1 MSKIAV
7 IGMVGSSAFL
17 PVDHFHTGGETV
29 VAKDFHLEPGGKGYN
44 AAVAAKRFGAK
55 VSFLASVG
63 TTGFEEIV
71 EFTKNEGIKGVFV
84 KKQGPTAFATILTNS
99 EGSNQV
105 TVFQGAPL
113 ETKDLF
119 LFEEEIK
126 EADVLLLN
134 NEVPESINIKAIE
147 IAKKYGVFVVLNPAP
162 YRPLCNY
169 ILENVDIF
177 TPNEHETVGLEN
189 KENLIITLGKKG
201 ALIKKDNITIP
212 KFEAGK
218 AIDTTGAGDTF
229 NGVLCAEI
237 GDKKDILTAVKSAIK
252 ASGVKVTKKY
262 AAGGI
267 PTKEEIEK
275 YENQKKKE
283 FRSKN

>member
-7 IGMVGSSAFL
+7 IGMVGNSAFL
-17 PVDHFHTGGETV
+17 PVEDFHVGGETI
-29 VAKDFHLEPGGKGYN
+29 VANGFHLEPGGKGYN

-55 VSFLASVG
+55 VSFLAAVG
-63 TTGFEEIV
+63 TEGFESIDS
-71 EFTKNEGIKGVFV
+71 FTKNEGINGIFV
-84 KKQGPTAFATILTNS
+84 KKHGQTAFATIITNK
-99 EGSNQV
+99 EGSNRV

-113 ETKDLF
+113 EEKDLF
-119 LFEEEIK
+119 VFEEEIK
-126 EADVLLLN
+126 TADILLLN
-134 NEVPESINIKAIE
+134 NEVPEIVNVKAIE

-162 YRPLCNY
+162 YRPLDPY

-177 TPNEHETVGLEN
+177 TPNEHETKGLEN
-189 KENLIITLGKKG
+189 KDNLIITLGKKG
-201 ALIKKDNITIP
+201 ALIKEQNITVE
-212 KFEAGK
+212 KFNAGP

-229 NGVLCAEI
+229 NGVLAAEL

-275 YENQKKKE
+275 YEN
-283 FRSKN
+283 